1 MTSFNRG
8 PPAKETMVASVF
20 RGRTEARGDLGR
32 RGGGGGADRGGGPA
46 NPGDDLAHPGRSAP
60 GQGLPEVR
68 ELPAGGSLQVPR
80 GLQCHLAPLPRGAPT
95 RGPHLLFGQPRP
107 GDRAREPPSRHP
119 GHDRH
124 ARGRPRGQAAG
135 HGRLWGP
142 GGGLRPR
149 HRAARGSGGSAREG
163 GRPGP
168 HPALRSSRRD
178 RRAGDLRQGAARGD
192 GARTPSLGKLTFPLV
207 RANVDDM
214 LTVSDADLVET
225 MRFVWER
232 MKLVVE
238 PTGVLGLAAAYR
250 RKVEVAGRRVGA
262 IVSGGNVD
270 LLAALELFRLPPGS

>member
-80 GLQCHLAPLPRGAPT
+80 GLQRHLAPLPRGAPT
-95 RGPHLLFGQPRP
+95 RGAHLLFGQPRP

-124 ARGRPRGQAAG
+124 ARGRPRCQVIGVE
-135 HGRLWGP
+135 P
-142 GGGLRPR
+142 
-149 HRAARGSGGSAREG
+149 E
-163 GRPGP
+163 
-168 HPALRSSRRD
+168 
-178 RRAGDLRQGAARGD
+178 AGDDATRSFKTGTLQTVDNPRTIAD

-214 LTVSDADLVET
+214 RTVSDVDLVET